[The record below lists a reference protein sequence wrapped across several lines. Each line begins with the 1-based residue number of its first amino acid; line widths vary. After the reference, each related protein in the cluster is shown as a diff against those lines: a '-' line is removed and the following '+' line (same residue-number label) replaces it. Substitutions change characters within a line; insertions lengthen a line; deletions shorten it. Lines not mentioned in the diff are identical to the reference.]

1 MSEADFKLRAG
12 AIVDQVMEATK
23 LGLQPAQLASCNDKS
38 TTNNR
43 SPTLQTSL
51 FSAWSSTYAASQDE
65 DFLASHDDFVLS
77 DSSFAGW

>member
-12 AIVDQVMEATK
+12 AIADKVMEATK

-38 TTNNR
+38 TANNR

-51 FSAWSSTYAASQDE
+51 FSA
-65 DFLASHDDFVLS
+65 
-77 DSSFAGW
+77 